1 MVNKFFCILI
11 LIVSLLIIGCQPSS
25 NIEGRYCYKIETLTP
40 NSKVYYS
47 STQPWKTSNNG
58 IWFRTLD
65 GDLVEI
71 MNCSISV
78 TMVAANEVGK
88 ER

>member
-1 MVNKFFCILI
+1 MINKFFRVLVLVAIAF
-11 LIVSLLIIGCQPSS
+11 IVGCQPSS

-40 NSKVYYS
+40 NPKVYYS

-65 GDLVEI
+65 GELVEI
-71 MNCSISV
+71 MNCSVSV
-78 TMVAANEVGK
+78 TMIAASEVGK